1 MDLLQNEVLSFDD
14 REFIAKGFL
23 DAYIKS
29 VSLEAYSSVHN
40 VAFATE
46 CMDAMEL
53 ILAEKLESLL
63 HIVDTNH
70 CYYRNIFNYP
80 NCDDWH
86 RSLHPYWAREF
97 HDFQNKE
104 VNIGLCYRTR
114 YRREV
119 CLR

>member
-1 MDLLQNEVLSFDD
+1 
-14 REFIAKGFL
+14 
-23 DAYIKS
+23 
-29 VSLEAYSSVHN
+29 
-40 VAFATE
+40 
-46 CMDAMEL
+46 MDAMEL
-53 ILAEKLESLL
+53 ILAENLESLL

-104 VNIGLCYRTR
+104 VNIGLCYLIAQYCEAIPYKDAIEESLEYLTESEG
-114 YRREV
+114 YDIDKEELQIV
-119 CLR
+119 LDNIKKIFPKFKN